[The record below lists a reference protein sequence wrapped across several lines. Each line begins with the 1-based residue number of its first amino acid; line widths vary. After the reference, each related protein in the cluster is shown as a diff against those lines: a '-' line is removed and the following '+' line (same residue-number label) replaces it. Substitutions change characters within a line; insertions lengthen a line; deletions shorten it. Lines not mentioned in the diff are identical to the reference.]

1 MSKLQKQKL
10 KITKT
15 LRKAKSCLTRQ
26 DAQKI
31 LLKYHKQLLK
41 LSKLLNATDVT

>member
-1 MSKLQKQKL
+1 MSKLQKQQL

-15 LRKAKSCLTRQ
+15 LRKANSCLSRQ

-31 LLKYHKQLLK
+31 LLKYDKQLLK
-41 LSKLLNATDVT
+41 LNKLLIAADVS